1 VSAGLLGDEGER
13 YQRRPRLVAAPRV
26 TLLAPWIHRKC
37 RPNVDTGSEVSLA
50 TGGWGADR
58 EGSEQMR
65 RTAAAIAAGALVLL
79 TGCNAGDDGGA
90 SAQQTSAEQAA
101 PAQVALTPADGATD
115 VAPST
120 PLEITVTDGELG
132 EVTVV
137 DAAGAAVPGTVED
150 GADPAVADVWVP
162 EAPLAY
168 STSYT
173 VNATATNEA
182 NEEATAK
189 TTFTTVTPAKLS
201 TPSIGPLEGMT
212 VGVGLP
218 IRVYFDDPVA
228 DKAAVESH
236 LSVTSSTPT
245 DGAWN
250 WFSDTEVHF
259 RPSEYWPADTDVTLD
274 AELYGVN
281 FGEGIWGEKNR
292 TVGFHIGARHVSIA
306 DAASHQ
312 MQVFDGDQLVQTFPI
327 STGKPSNPSYN
338 GPHVVTELNRNRVMD
353 SSTYGV
359 PVDSPAGYRT
369 PVEYAV
375 RISNSGEFVHAAPW
389 SVAQQGHSN
398 VSHGCINMSTERAA
412 WFYDFSQPGDIVEIK
427 NSDGGPLRSDVYDWT
442 IAWADWQAGSA
453 LK

>member
-1 VSAGLLGDEGER
+1 
-13 YQRRPRLVAAPRV
+13 
-26 TLLAPWIHRKC
+26 
-37 RPNVDTGSEVSLA
+37 
-50 TGGWGADR
+50 
-58 EGSEQMR
+58 MR
-65 RTAAAIAAGALVLL
+65 RTAAAIAAGALVFLA
-79 TGCNAGDDGGA
+79 GCNSNDDSGGGSGSGSDGPA
-90 SAQQTSAEQAA
+90 AAESAA
-101 PAQVALTPADGATD
+101 PAQLSLTPADGAAD
-115 VAPST
+115 VAPSA
-120 PLEITVTDGELG
+120 PLEIAVTDGALG

-137 DAAGAAVPGTVED
+137 DAAGTVMPGKVED
-150 GADPAVADVWVP
+150 GPDATAPDVWVP
-162 EAPLAY
+162 ETPLAY
-168 STSYT
+168 SASYT

-182 NEEATAK
+182 DEEAKAK
-189 TTFTTVTPAKLS
+189 TTFTTVTPGHLS
-201 TPSIGPLEGMT
+201 TPSIGPLDGTT

-218 IRVYFDDPVA
+218 IRVYFDEPVT

-236 LSVTSSTPT
+236 LKVTSTKPT

-250 WFSDTEVHF
+250 WLSATEVHF
-259 RPSEYWPADTDVTLD
+259 RPSQYWPADTDVTLD

-281 FGEGIWGEKNR
+281 FGGDVWGEKNR

-306 DAASHQ
+306 DAATHQ
-312 MQVFDGDQLVQTFPI
+312 MQVYDGDKLVQTYPI

-338 GPHVVTELNRNRVMD
+338 GPHVVTGLERNKVMD

-359 PVDSPAGYRT
+359 PVNSPNGYRT

-412 WFYDFSQPGDIVEIK
+412 WFFDFSQPGDIVEIK
-427 NSDGGPLRSDVYDWT
+427 NSAGGPLTSDISDWT
-442 IAWADWQAGSA
+442 IPWADWQAGSA